1 MAIILKKNQK
11 HELKTEVN
19 KIIYTLNYRK
29 SHTLCIVKK
38 NNLVLINIPF
48 QLFKNQN
55 FSEKKITLFVLNDC
69 KNILNKTLN
78 TFQQIIFVLKFKNK
92 KKKLNL
98 ARLPI
103 LKNIEA
109 KIDVSLSRTL
119 AFVKII

>member
-1 MAIILKKNQK
+1 M
-11 HELKTEVN
+11 
-19 KIIYTLNYRK
+19 
-29 SHTLCIVKK
+29 
-38 NNLVLINIPF
+38 
-48 QLFKNQN
+48 
-55 FSEKKITLFVLNDC
+55 LNDC